1 MHAINDSAPLNELLK
16 IEKDLYSPE
25 LLKEAQK
32 PHSSA
37 AQILSRTYR
46 NLSGLYTSTQIIS
59 TLSACERIA
68 LKIHFPPP
76 AEFQATYALTF
87 SDRVT
92 RIFRHGQLLPLLH
105 DSDVIRG
112 LFKGN
117 FSETQTREATF
128 NELSS
133 ATFETI
139 LKSFYQIPQQPQLL
153 TPLNLLDVLD
163 AGYFLMNNEVI
174 RVCLPTLAQWIQAG
188 KWDFSVNLDKLVS
201 LTFNRQAH
209 LKTIC
214 QSLPSRTLEGFLPV
228 YVESVMEK
236 LKHSGPSLWNL
247 YVSHFETALGEFTKM
262 IEAVERIEGSFKF
275 TLNKLI
281 IRKIKAIHHHHNLK
295 LLGTIPHTVHILRAL
310 LDSGF
315 SKKAVLEMIIEFKG
329 DLQTYCPGDKKLQSD
344 WDLEAQKLLNEYQL
358 ELARS

>member
-1 MHAINDSAPLNELLK
+1 MHAINDSAHLNELLK

-32 PHSSA
+32 PQSSTA
-37 AQILSRTYR
+37 KLLSRTYH
-46 NLSGLYTSTQIIS
+46 NISSLNTSPQIIS

-68 LKIHFPPP
+68 QKIHFPLP
-76 AEFQATYALTF
+76 AEFQTDYVLTF

-92 RIFRHGQLLPLLH
+92 RIYRHSQMLPLLH
-105 DSDVIRG
+105 DSEVIRG
-112 LFKGN
+112 LFRGN

-128 NELSS
+128 SELSS

-174 RVCLPTLAQWIQAG
+174 RICLPTLAQWIQTG
-188 KWDFSVNLDKLVS
+188 KWDFAINLDKLVS

-209 LKTIC
+209 LKSIC
-214 QSLPSRTLEGFLPV
+214 QSLPSRTLESFLFA

-236 LKHSGPSLWNL
+236 LKHAAPSFWNM
-247 YVSHFETALGEFTKM
+247 YVSHFEAALGQFTKM
-262 IEAVERIEGSFKF
+262 INAVERIEGNYLS

-281 IRKIKAIHHHHNLK
+281 IRKIKAIHHHQNLK
-295 LLGTIPHTVHILRAL
+295 LLGTISHTVLILRAL

-315 SKKAVLEMIIEFKG
+315 SKKAILEMINEFKG
-329 DLQTYCPGDKKLQSD
+329 DLLTYYPREKKLQSD
-344 WDLEAQKLLNEYQL
+344 WDLEAQKLIDDYQL
-358 ELARS
+358 ELAHR